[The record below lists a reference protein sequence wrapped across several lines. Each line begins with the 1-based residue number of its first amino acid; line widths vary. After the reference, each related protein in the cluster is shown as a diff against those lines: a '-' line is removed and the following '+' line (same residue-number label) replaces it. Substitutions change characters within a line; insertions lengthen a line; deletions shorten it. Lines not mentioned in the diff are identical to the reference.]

1 MELLLVTLMALAAL
15 TVAGLRLLLR
25 LRRGCPSPALLPAR
39 VIPLPR
45 ARRAGWWLPS
55 LVILAVGGLSLLAML
70 QILPLSEARA
80 QGSGDLQVRKE
91 LSGGATTGT
100 FQSGEEIVFTIAY
113 RCAKVVGSCQ
123 AVTITD
129 TFVSDLE
136 FLGIDSLL
144 PTASYGQNGQVVTVD
159 LGDLPAGDTGIFQM
173 RARFRL
179 GTLPGTTV
187 TNTVTMGS
195 PNATPPTATSNQVTV
210 TASGSFRMTVNK
222 GVVNNAQTGVIGSQF
237 QTTYQLNICNPNG
250 GLGGVPLQNATITDT
265 LPANAVPVLPV
276 PNGGVYNAG
285 PPRQVV
291 WTGLTLPVTNGCYTL
306 SLPVRFSGVTSGTLV
321 NNRFQVSGK
330 PADNPTTTTAL
341 GPTGHTLTLRD
352 PYYAAALNKSAATAS
367 DHPDDPGLEELAG
380 RPVTYTLTYNN
391 IGTLPITNVVVTDD
405 IPSEIVTITQVTIN
419 PVTPTQLV
427 TLAYE
432 LNNSGI
438 FTVYGAYAASTSVD
452 LSGLSRITGLRWQL
466 GQVPL
471 DSGWSS
477 DYTGISDSALNE
489 NDSFTNCAT
498 GVGFSDGS
506 NRVTNACQTVEIIS
520 LRAIPRVE
528 KRLNE
533 PGQHLPEE
541 VVSYTL
547 RVYNDD
553 VAHNNVLAPIT
564 LIDLLPEELEVV
576 VFDSGAWRLATSTD
590 SWYAYTGPAGAPS
603 PVAVFT
609 PTFTLD
615 NETLL
620 RWRWTA
626 PYELPPGEELIVSF
640 AVRIKRGTPPGN
652 LDNVAIQLWDEP
664 GTTNELYC
672 VGGQVHTDTQDL
684 DGDGNIAEQG
694 CRSENEPTQ
703 VGVFLA
709 MKSEKFVLG
718 ELDSGWNKD
727 GWTVPGGNVDYRMV
741 ITNISNVTTT
751 DIVVYDIFPFIGD
764 TGVVDLSSRDS
775 DWRPN
780 LQQPISTPPGTPL
793 TIQYS
798 RSQNPCR
805 PEVVP
810 SGPPGCVDDWST
822 SPPADLTSVQ
832 AIRLEF
838 CDAGGCLDLGP
849 DPGDGSGG
857 RLEFSWNMQAPNDA
871 PADPARAWNSFG
883 FTAAGGGL
891 QLLPAEPNKVGI
903 RVQRYVTDTVNLGNY
918 VWLDVYGQQNDG
930 IQQPEESG
938 INGVRVELLDESG
951 NPVDE
956 NGDGQNDYRITGDD
970 QFGNPGYYL
979 FVGLPANMTYTVRFY
994 PPLTYTLGPELPVNY
1009 NTSTAN
1015 QGGDDELDSDGI
1027 VTGTNPTGDY
1037 IDTNLITTTLAL
1049 TTDLRWDQGLW
1060 LPTDYGDAP
1069 NSYKTSVAGLIANS
1083 ENPALA
1089 ARHVILPGIYMGSR
1103 VDAELDGPIST
1114 AFGDDTDVNPDDED
1128 GVTFEV
1134 YTGTLQTPTAVM
1146 IIGDT
1151 ADLTVTAAVP
1161 ASYTGYLNAWID
1173 FNHDGDFD
1181 AGEQVANNRAAPNGG
1196 GNINLAV
1203 AVPSTA
1209 ISGTTYARFRFS
1221 TEQNLLPTG
1230 GARDGEVEDYP
1241 VILLPGDYGD
1251 LPNGYGT
1258 TKASNGA
1265 RHPIWPTN
1273 NPTLG
1278 SIVDDELD
1286 GQPTTNANGDDNA
1299 NPIGLDDEDGVS
1311 FDSELIPGEVMTVTV
1326 TAANVANGYLNAW
1339 IDFSGDGD
1347 FNDTNERLATDRVL
1361 TAGTSLVLTTTVPAN
1376 ADQNDEAYARFRFSS
1391 RPGLSASGPA
1401 LDGEV
1406 EDYAE
1411 PILPLDYGD
1420 LPNTYPTE
1428 FNDDGARHVIRT
1440 GGNPTLGARVD
1451 AELDGQDNNAA
1462 DGDDNANSSI
1472 LVHGSGSGDDEN
1484 GVTFNTLWVPG
1495 KVATITVSS
1504 LITGSGG
1511 RSGLLNAW
1519 IDFNNDDDF
1528 NDPGEQIATNLS
1540 LTAGSSRAISF
1551 SVPSTASLGNVYSRF
1566 RLSSSGDLTPSGLA
1580 LDGEVEDYR
1589 TEIVRLDYGDLPDIY
1604 GTTDAANGAYHIVRS
1619 DRYLGSRVDAEL
1631 DGQPSVDALG
1641 DDTSLGTGVPN
1652 NGDDE
1657 DGIIF
1662 NTPIAPGTVATLTIV
1677 AGGSGNG
1684 RFNGWLDFNRN
1695 NAFDAGERIFTNT
1708 TLAGGGAYSR
1718 SFTVPANAQLGQ
1730 TYARFRYSDNTLAS
1744 PVGSG
1749 GDGEVEDYAVRIVE
1763 LDYGDAPDGSVAG
1776 LPNYAT
1782 RRANNGARHIISEAP
1797 NPTLGSTVDGE
1808 PDGQPSLNAAGDDAN
1823 PPGLD
1828 DEDGVTF
1835 SGPLVPGESLV
1846 ITVTASVTNGRLNA
1860 WIDFDNDGAFEA
1872 GEQIADDVAI
1882 SAGGSITRSIN
1893 VPVTATQAV
1902 TTYSRFRFSSTP
1914 DLGPTGLANDGEVE
1928 DYPLP
1933 VLPLDYGDL
1942 PDSGSPSYPTTRL
1955 TNGPR
1960 HIINTGANPT
1970 LGSRVDAEADGQPNV
1985 QATGDDNTNSAI
1997 LTHGAS
2003 PGDDEDGVT
2012 FDTPWVAGKV
2022 ATVTVSALAA
2032 ADGGADGLLNAWI
2045 DFNGDGLLAPNEQ
2058 VATNLNLNAG
2068 ASGSISFTLPL
2079 TVSVSN
2085 LYSRFRFSTQ
2095 SDLTPT
2101 GLALDG
2107 EVEDYRQLVV
2117 ELDYGDLPDGYGT
2130 TDAAGGAYHV
2140 IDPALYLGSTVDDEL
2155 DGQPNT
2161 SATGDDATGSDD
2173 EDGVIFEPLIA
2184 GRTSALT
2191 ITAVSGGVLN
2201 GWIDWNANDQFDP
2214 GEQIFSDRALVNGSN
2229 SLSITV
2235 PLTAS
2240 LSDDI
2245 YMRFRYSSQSG
2256 LPPTGPAPDGEVE
2269 DYVTQI
2275 TAYDFGDA
2283 LNSYSTQL
2291 AQDGAH
2297 HAISPTLYLGS
2308 RIDIE
2313 DDGRPSANALGD
2325 DTQLGPG
2332 TPADGDDED
2341 GVEFSSLVIGRTA
2354 TLTVTASS
2362 AGRLAAWLD
2371 FGDDGDW
2378 SAVID
2383 QIFSDKPLITGQN
2396 ILTFTVPE
2404 TATVTGA
2411 TFARFRLSS
2420 AGGLSYTGPAPDGE
2434 VEDYLVPLIGYDFG
2448 DLLDSFQTTALA
2460 GGPYHVISPTLYLG
2474 SRIDPEGDG
2483 QPSPDADGDDA
2494 NPPSLD
2500 DEDGVSFDTP
2510 LIPGEVATI
2519 TVQAVGSGNF
2529 SAWLDFNGN
2538 GRFDAGERI
2547 FTNTLLSPGSTA
2559 LSFTVPATATPGST
2573 GVRVR
2578 YSTANL
2584 TSPAGPAPDGEVEDY
2599 LIALNRLDFGDLP
2612 DDALSPAG
2620 YAAQTYPTGLS
2631 NNGAR
2636 HVILA
2641 GNNPTLGST
2650 VDAEGDGQP
2659 ALEALGDDASGDP
2672 DDEDGVTFSG
2682 ALVPGETSLIT
2693 VTASV
2698 TAGLLSAWIDFNGD
2712 GDLNDAGE
2720 QIAAD
2725 QSLAAGS
2732 SLSLTVN
2739 VPLTATRGITSYS
2752 RFRFSSQ
2759 SGLAPTGLAL
2769 DGEVEDYAIRIA
2781 VLDFGDLPN
2790 DLSNHPTLAANN
2802 GARHIM
2808 NPAANPILGL
2818 AIDAEAD
2825 GQPGPDADGDDS
2837 AGSPDDEDGVIVP
2850 PLIPGE
2856 TITVTITYSNPTG
2869 LTAYLNGWLDTDGDG
2884 TLTQILTDEPVAP
2897 GASGVLQVPV
2907 FISGEPYGSTGYSR
2921 FRISTQP
2928 GLAVSGLAPD
2938 GEVEDYVQTIVGFDF
2953 GDLPDDASPPAGYA
2967 AQTYPTQLSDSG
2979 ARHAIMPTNNPTLGA
2994 TVDAEPDGQPALE
3007 ADGDDANPI
3016 GLDDEDGVGF
3026 SGLLVPGE
3034 PFVITA
3040 TVSVTGAYLNAWIDF
3055 NGDGDL
3061 DDAGEQIAVDRVMVV
3076 GDNVFTITVP
3086 LEAQQAI
3093 TTYGRFRLSSDTGLT
3108 PTGLAYDGE
3117 VEDYG
3122 LPTQLLASLGDI
3134 VWLDE
3139 DGDGERDGSEP
3150 GLEDVTVVL
3159 WRDTTGNG
3167 TPDTPVMTRTTTI
3180 TGYYR
3185 FDYLVPGVVYQVE
3198 FRPPAGYSFTVPD
3211 NTGDDLD
3218 SDANLI
3224 TGRTPP
3230 VILTPGEHNDTL
3242 DAGLYRAGLAID
3254 KGVSVAVAA
3263 PTQVVTYTLTVTNTG
3278 DVPLSSVR
3286 ITDTLD
3292 AGLSY
3297 VSGSGSLTPTTVNGQ
3312 QLVWVASGPGGQL
3325 APNQS
3330 LVLTFRVQVP
3340 TSASTTLY
3348 QNRVAAIGTHPTGTT
3363 HPPVTD
3369 QVSVVVNDPSV
3380 ALDKSLVAPGA
3391 VNGVVTFTIRITNT
3405 GPSVLDEL
3413 PLFDTFN
3420 GPVEYIGGAPPADV
3434 IDNANRTLT
3443 WLDLTASFGRNL
3455 APGETFEIVTVFRV
3469 LQDSARFSMQNTATV
3484 PGGVGGANDVLDNPT
3499 TEVSDSVRLDNVPT
3513 AIELK
3518 SFAAERQDNDILV
3531 TWETAVEINNYAFRL
3546 LRSTSA
3552 NLSEAVEIALV
3563 PGQGAGVS
3571 SGASYSYLDQGVEA
3585 GRSYR
3590 YWLVDIDLA
3599 GGETVHGPVLV
3610 SPTRPTGGGGSPY
3623 YLPIIIK

>member
-1 MELLLVTLMALAAL
+1 LV
-15 TVAGLRLLLR
+15 V
-25 LRRGCPSPALLPAR
+25 
-39 VIPLPR
+39 
-45 ARRAGWWLPS
+45 
-55 LVILAVGGLSLLAML
+55 LAVGGLSLLAMV

-195 PNATPPTATSNQVTV
+195 PNANPPTATSNQVSV

-222 GVVNNAQTGVIGSQF
+222 DVVNNAQTGVIGSQF

-367 DHPDDPGLEELAG
+367 DHPDDPGVEELAG

-391 IGTLPITNVVVTDD
+391 LGTLPITNVVVTDD
-405 IPSEIVTITQVTIN
+405 IPSQIVTITQVAVN

-432 LNNSGI
+432 LNDSGI
-438 FTVYGAYAASTSVD
+438 FTVYGAYAASTSVN
-452 LSGLSRITGLRWQL
+452 LSGLSRITGLRWEL
-466 GQVPL
+466 GQMPL

-626 PYELPPGEELIVSF
+626 PYELPPGEELLVSF

-684 DGDGNIAEQG
+684 DGDGNTAEQG

-709 MKSEKFVLG
+709 MKSEKFVWG
-718 ELDSGWNKD
+718 ERDSGWNKD

-810 SGPPGCVDDWST
+810 SGPPGCINDWST

-938 INGVRVELLDESG
+938 INGVRVELLDEFG
-951 NPVDE
+951 NPIDE
-956 NGDGQNDYRITGDD
+956 NGDGENDYRITGDD

-994 PPLTYTLGPELPVNY
+994 PPLTYTLGPELPVTY
-1009 NTSTAN
+1009 NTSSAN
-1015 QGGDDELDSDGI
+1015 QGSDDGFDSDG
-1027 VTGTNPTGDY
+1027 VVSGSNTTGNYIETG
-1037 IDTNLITTTLAL
+1037 LITTTLAL

-1114 AFGDDTDVNPDDED
+1114 GFGDDTDVNPDDEE

-1151 ADLTVTAAVP
+1151 ADLTVATTVP

-1173 FNHDGDFD
+1173 FNRDGDFFD

-1196 GNINLAV
+1196 GNLNLAV

-1278 SIVDDELD
+1278 SVVDDELD
-1286 GQPTTNANGDDNA
+1286 GQPTTNADGDDN
-1299 NPIGLDDEDGVS
+1299 NDSDDEDGVS
-1311 FDSELIPGEVMTVTV
+1311 FNSELIPSEVMTVTV
-1326 TAANVANGYLNAW
+1326 TAANVAGGYLNAW
-1339 IDFSGDGD
+1339 IDFTGDND
-1347 FNDTNERLATDRVL
+1347 FNDPNERLATDRFIP
-1361 TAGTSLVLTTTVPAN
+1361 AGVSVVLTTTVPAN
-1376 ADQNDEAYARFRFSS
+1376 ADQNDKAYARFRFSS
-1391 RPGLSASGPA
+1391 RPSPNATGPA

-1406 EDYAE
+1406 EDYAQ

-1428 FNDDGARHVIRT
+1428 FDDDGARHVIRT

-1484 GVTFNTLWVPG
+1484 GVTFDTLWVPG

-1511 RSGLLNAW
+1511 A
-1519 IDFNNDDDF
+1519 D
-1528 NDPGEQIATNLS
+1528 
-1540 LTAGSSRAISF
+1540 
-1551 SVPSTASLGNVYSRF
+1551 
-1566 RLSSSGDLTPSGLA
+1566 
-1580 LDGEVEDYR
+1580 
-1589 TEIVRLDYGDLPDIY
+1589 
-1604 GTTDAANGAYHIVRS
+1604 
-1619 DRYLGSRVDAEL
+1619 
-1631 DGQPSVDALG
+1631 
-1641 DDTSLGTGVPN
+1641 
-1652 NGDDE
+1652 
-1657 DGIIF
+1657 
-1662 NTPIAPGTVATLTIV
+1662 
-1677 AGGSGNG
+1677 
-1684 RFNGWLDFNRN
+1684 
-1695 NAFDAGERIFTNT
+1695 
-1708 TLAGGGAYSR
+1708 
-1718 SFTVPANAQLGQ
+1718 
-1730 TYARFRYSDNTLAS
+1730 
-1744 PVGSG
+1744 
-1749 GDGEVEDYAVRIVE
+1749 
-1763 LDYGDAPDGSVAG
+1763 
-1776 LPNYAT
+1776 
-1782 RRANNGARHIISEAP
+1782 
-1797 NPTLGSTVDGE
+1797 
-1808 PDGQPSLNAAGDDAN
+1808 
-1823 PPGLD
+1823 
-1828 DEDGVTF
+1828 
-1835 SGPLVPGESLV
+1835 
-1846 ITVTASVTNGRLNA
+1846 GRLNA
-1860 WIDFDNDGAFEA
+1860 WIDFNSDSAFA
-1872 GEQIADDVAI
+1872 PSEQIAA
-1882 SAGGSITRSIN
+1882 
-1893 VPVTATQAV
+1893 
-1902 TTYSRFRFSSTP
+1902 
-1914 DLGPTGLANDGEVE
+1914 
-1928 DYPLP
+1928 
-1933 VLPLDYGDL
+1933 
-1942 PDSGSPSYPTTRL
+1942 
-1955 TNGPR
+1955 
-1960 HIINTGANPT
+1960 
-1970 LGSRVDAEADGQPNV
+1970 
-1985 QATGDDNTNSAI
+1985 
-1997 LTHGAS
+1997 
-2003 PGDDEDGVT
+2003 
-2012 FDTPWVAGKV
+2012 
-2022 ATVTVSALAA
+2022 
-2032 ADGGADGLLNAWI
+2032 
-2045 DFNGDGLLAPNEQ
+2045 
-2058 VATNLNLNAG
+2058 NLNLSAG
-2068 ASGSISFTLPL
+2068 ASRSISFTVPS
-2079 TVSVSN
+2079 TVSVGN

-2229 SLSITV
+2229 SLSVTV

-2269 DYVTQI
+2269 DYVTRI

-2291 AQDGAH
+2291 AQDGARH
-2297 HAISPTLYLGS
+2297 VLSPTIYLGS

-2313 DDGRPSANALGD
+2313 DDGRSSANAQGD
-2325 DTQLGPG
+2325 DSQTGPG
-2332 TPADGDDED
+2332 LPTDGDDED
-2341 GVEFSSLVIGRTA
+2341 GVEFSILEIGRTA
-2354 TLTVTASS
+2354 TLTVTASTT
-2362 AGRLAAWLD
+2362 GLLNAWLD

-2378 SAVID
+2378 AAAID
-2383 QIFSDKPLITGQN
+2383 QIFADRVLSAGQN

-2434 VEDYLVPLIGYDFG
+2434 VEDYLVPLIGYDYG

-2494 NPPSLD
+2494 NPPGLD

-2538 GRFDAGERI
+2538 GRFDAGERV

-2612 DDALSPAG
+2612 DDASSPAG

-2672 DDEDGVTFSG
+2672 DDEDGVTFSR

-2693 VTASV
+2693 VTASGD
-2698 TAGLLSAWIDFNGD
+2698 AGLLSAWIDFNGD

-2802 GARHIM
+2802 GARHII

-2869 LTAYLNGWLDTDGDG
+2869 VTAYLNGWLDTDGDG

-2928 GLAVSGLAPD
+2928 GPAVSGLAPD

-2953 GDLPDDASPPAGYA
+2953 GDLPDDASSPAGYA

-3139 DGDGERDGSEP
+3139 DGDGKQDGNEA
-3150 GLEDVTVVL
+3150 GLENVTVVL

-3254 KGVSVAVAA
+3254 KAVSVAVAA

-3348 QNRVAAIGTHPTGTT
+3348 QNRVAAVGTHPTGTT

-3455 APGETFEIVTVFRV
+3455 APGETFEIVTVFQV

-3499 TEVSDSVRLDNVPT
+3499 TEVSDSVLLDNVPT

-3518 SFAAERQDNDILV
+3518 SFAAQRQGRDILV

-3546 LRSTSA
+3546 MRS
-3552 NLSEAVEIALV
+3552 LSGDLTEAVEVALM

-3585 GRSYR
+3585 GRSYS
-3590 YWLVDIDLA
+3590 YWLVDIDLE
-3599 GGETVHGPVLV
+3599 GGETVNGPVLV
-3610 SPTRPTGGGGSPY
+3610 SPTQPTGGGEAPT
-3623 YLPIIIK
+3623 YLPVIIK